1 MFTYHLFL
9 VGESELVVDII
20 NRVAAEGKFLQTGS
34 YVPTGDWE
42 SVLGKGIDKQSGRLL
57 IVVKAYDVMV
67 GFGRLFPAG
76 QRERNMGNVG
86 IVLLPQYRYK
96 GVGTRLLGLIVD
108 VAPAYGYGFLTADI
122 LADNF
127 ISLRLF
133 QSRGFMEYSRRRL
146 NLPHR
151 SAVVDEVRMQLL
163 LPKGV
168 RETNVQLSNN
178 FKAG

>member
-1 MFTYHLFL
+1 M
-9 VGESELVVDII
+9 
-20 NRVAAEGKFLQTGS
+20 
-34 YVPTGDWE
+34 
-42 SVLGKGIDKQSGRLL
+42 LGKGVDRQCGRLL
-57 IVVKAYDVMV
+57 IVVKARNLIA
-67 GFGRLFPAG
+67 GFGRLFPAE
-76 QRERNMGNVG
+76 QWKRNVGNVG
-86 IVLLPQYRYK
+86 IVLLPRYRYK

-151 SAVVDEVRMQLL
+151 PAVVEEVRMQLL

-168 RETNVQLSNN
+168 RETNV
-178 FKAG
+178 